1 MTLPPRLAALGNA
14 IESRI
19 APPLYRRTAVV
30 TLSESSKQELVET
43 LGFRPERVSVVPPGI
58 DARFGPAGERSPTP
72 LVVAVG
78 RLVPVKRFHLLVDA
92 LVALRG
98 RHPSLRAVIV
108 GEGYEREALEHR
120 VRDASAESW
129 IALPG
134 RLEDAEVVDLYR
146 RAWALAATSLH
157 EGWGMTISE
166 AGACETPAV
175 ATRIAGHADAV
186 VDGVTGLLVDSR
198 SDLVD
203 ALDRVLSDAALRSRL
218 GRGARERASR
228 LTWDATAYRTLEV
241 LAHEAMR
248 RRARR

>member
-1 MTLPPRLAALGNA
+1 
-14 IESRI
+14 
-19 APPLYRRTAVV
+19 
-30 TLSESSKQELVET
+30 
-43 LGFRPERVSVVPPGI
+43 
-58 DARFGPAGERSPTP
+58 
-72 LVVAVG
+72 
-78 RLVPVKRFHLLVDA
+78 
-92 LVALRG
+92 
-98 RHPSLRAVIV
+98 
-108 GEGYEREALEHR
+108 
-120 VRDASAESW
+120 
-129 IALPG
+129 
-134 RLEDAEVVDLYR
+134 
-146 RAWALAATSLH
+146 
-157 EGWGMTISE
+157 MTISE